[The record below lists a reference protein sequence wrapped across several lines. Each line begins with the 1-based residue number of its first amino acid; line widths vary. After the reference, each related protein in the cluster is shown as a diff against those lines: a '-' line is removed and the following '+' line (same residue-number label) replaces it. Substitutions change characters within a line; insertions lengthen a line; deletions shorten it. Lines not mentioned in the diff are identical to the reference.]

1 MSMMKPASGGML
13 RGRESSLCT
22 YDTRRERE
30 TSTSDMVGMVGIPI
44 YTRLVVR

>member
-22 YDTRRERE
+22 YDTRREDE
-30 TSTSDMVGMVGIPI
+30 TSDMVGMI
-44 YTRLVVR
+44 YETCVVR